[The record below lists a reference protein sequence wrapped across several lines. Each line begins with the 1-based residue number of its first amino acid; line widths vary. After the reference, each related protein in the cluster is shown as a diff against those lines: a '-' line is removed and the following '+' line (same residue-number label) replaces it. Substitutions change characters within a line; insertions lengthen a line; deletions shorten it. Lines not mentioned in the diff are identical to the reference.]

1 MSNTQK
7 KKTVQTWPTKV
18 KILGID
24 FNIEYQNAPD
34 YSLGKT
40 RNWGMTCVDTA
51 FIAVA
56 NDLPPV
62 MKWHTLIHEI
72 VETVLVLMN
81 EKYDHDAFERVLL
94 VCLDTLAQN
103 GLIDP
108 PKGD

>member
-7 KKTVQTWPTKV
+7 KKKVQTWPTKV

-24 FNIEYQNAPD
+24 FDIKYQDFPD

-40 RNWGMTCVDTA
+40 RHWGMTCMDTA
-51 FIAVA
+51 YIAIA
-56 NDLPPV
+56 DDLHPTL
-62 MKWHTLIHEI
+62 KWHTLIHEI
-72 VETVLVLMN
+72 VETVMVLMN
-81 EKYDHDAFERVLL
+81 EKYDHDQFERILV

-103 GLIDP
+103 GLIDL